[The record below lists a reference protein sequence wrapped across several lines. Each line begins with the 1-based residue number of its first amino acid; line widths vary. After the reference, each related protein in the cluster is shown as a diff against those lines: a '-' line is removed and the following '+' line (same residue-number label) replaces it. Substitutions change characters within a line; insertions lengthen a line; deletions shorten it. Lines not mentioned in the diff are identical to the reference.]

1 MQLVQ
6 CVSFRIP
13 TQNRFVSLRVKKK
26 IYHRIFHVFLQ
37 VIYFR
42 NALNENDK
50 CIIEKALE
58 NELNHCV

>member
-6 CVSFRIP
+6 CVILEFQHNIDLFLLKV
-13 TQNRFVSLRVKKK
+13 QKK
-26 IYHRIFHVFLQ
+26 IYHRIFHVFVQ

-42 NALNENDK
+42 NAVNENDK

>member
-6 CVSFRIP
+6 CVSFKIP
-13 TQNRFVSLRVKKK
+13 KQYRFVSFKSTEK
-26 IYHRIFHVFLQ
+26 IYHRIFHVFVQ

-42 NALNENDK
+42 NAVNENDK